1 MVKNK
6 SKHEAFESKTGDG
19 SRALRVEKFS
29 AADFFGFTD
38 YLGFHGI
45 NSFGKGFVKIFMIVF
60 VGILSYSA
68 VVLPGYFY
76 FVPGGAEEISNLKTL
91 TELPV
96 EDAANSSTK
105 LNIAN
110 PGDAPPLK

>member
-1 MVKNK
+1 MRI
-6 SKHEAFESKTGDG
+6 A
-19 SRALRVEKFS
+19 
-29 AADFFGFTD
+29 
-38 YLGFHGI
+38 I
-45 NSFGKGFVKIFMIVF
+45 IVF
-60 VGILSYSA
+60 VGILSYFA

-76 FVPGGAEEISNLKTL
+76 FVPGGNEKISNIKFL

-96 EDAANSSTK
+96 EDTAKSSTQ

>member
-1 MVKNK
+1 MRI
-6 SKHEAFESKTGDG
+6 A
-19 SRALRVEKFS
+19 
-29 AADFFGFTD
+29 
-38 YLGFHGI
+38 I
-45 NSFGKGFVKIFMIVF
+45 IVF

-68 VVLPGYFY
+68 VILPGYFY
-76 FVPGGAEEISNLKTL
+76 FVPGGAEEILNLKTL

-96 EDAANSSTK
+96 EDATKSSTK

>member
-1 MVKNK
+1 MRI
-6 SKHEAFESKTGDG
+6 A
-19 SRALRVEKFS
+19 
-29 AADFFGFTD
+29 
-38 YLGFHGI
+38 I
-45 NSFGKGFVKIFMIVF
+45 IVF

-96 EDAANSSTK
+96 EGAAKSSTK
-105 LNIAN
+105 LNIAKSWRRS
-110 PGDAPPLK
+110 DPLNDPSLIIVLI

>member
-1 MVKNK
+1 MRI
-6 SKHEAFESKTGDG
+6 A
-19 SRALRVEKFS
+19 
-29 AADFFGFTD
+29 
-38 YLGFHGI
+38 I
-45 NSFGKGFVKIFMIVF
+45 IVF

-76 FVPGGAEEISNLKTL
+76 FVPGGAVEISNLKTL

-96 EDAANSSTK
+96 ENAAKPSTK

-110 PGDAPPLK
+110 PGDAPALK

>member
-1 MVKNK
+1 MRI
-6 SKHEAFESKTGDG
+6 A
-19 SRALRVEKFS
+19 
-29 AADFFGFTD
+29 
-38 YLGFHGI
+38 I
-45 NSFGKGFVKIFMIVF
+45 IVF

-76 FVPGGAEEISNLKTL
+76 LFREVLRRFSNLKTL

-96 EDAANSSTK
+96 GVAAKSSTE

-110 PGDAPPLK
+110 PGDAPPTK

>member
-1 MVKNK
+1 MRIV
-6 SKHEAFESKTGDG
+6 
-19 SRALRVEKFS
+19 
-29 AADFFGFTD
+29 
-38 YLGFHGI
+38 I
-45 NSFGKGFVKIFMIVF
+45 IVF

-76 FVPGGAEEISNLKTL
+76 FVPGGAEDISNLKTL

-96 EDAANSSTK
+96 EGAAKSSTE
-105 LNIAN
+105 LNISN

>member
-1 MVKNK
+1 MRI
-6 SKHEAFESKTGDG
+6 A
-19 SRALRVEKFS
+19 
-29 AADFFGFTD
+29 
-38 YLGFHGI
+38 I
-45 NSFGKGFVKIFMIVF
+45 IIF

-76 FVPGGAEEISNLKTL
+76 FVPGGAEEILNLKTL

-96 EDAANSSTK
+96 EDTAKSSK
-105 LNIAN
+105 PNIAN

>member
-1 MVKNK
+1 MRI
-6 SKHEAFESKTGDG
+6 A
-19 SRALRVEKFS
+19 
-29 AADFFGFTD
+29 
-38 YLGFHGI
+38 I
-45 NSFGKGFVKIFMIVF
+45 IVF
-60 VGILSYSA
+60 VGILSYFA

-76 FVPGGAEEISNLKTL
+76 FVPGGAEKISNLKTL

-96 EDAANSSTK
+96 EDASKSSKK

>member
-1 MVKNK
+1 MRI
-6 SKHEAFESKTGDG
+6 A
-19 SRALRVEKFS
+19 
-29 AADFFGFTD
+29 
-38 YLGFHGI
+38 I
-45 NSFGKGFVKIFMIVF
+45 IVF

-76 FVPGGAEEISNLKTL
+76 FVPGGAEEILNLKTL

-96 EDAANSSTK
+96 GVAAKSSTE

-110 PGDAPPLK
+110 PGDAPPTK